1 MRRQYNDS
9 DRIWDRIL
17 ELMCLL
23 FQVISGQMLF
33 LTIACYIFKE
43 RVPPIEWRFY
53 LLSFHS

>member
-43 RVPPIEWRFY
+43 RVPPIE
-53 LLSFHS
+53 